1 MISFTHKNESVI
13 INGTLVLSLD
23 EFRILEPNYCMPVGY
38 TNRYYVPGKTHVV
51 TSPSGHSLSLSTTW
65 QDGDRY
71 IRRYKDFS
79 KLKSLINM
87 EESKIEEEVNKE
99 KFNLLDYK
107 EKRRSEYP
115 KIEDLVVALWESKVL
130 ECGFQSHAFSEI
142 EKKRR
147 EVKSKYPKG

>member
-1 MISFTHKNESVI
+1 
-13 INGTLVLSLD
+13 
-23 EFRILEPNYCMPVGY
+23 
-38 TNRYYVPGKTHVV
+38 
-51 TSPSGHSLSLSTTW
+51 
-65 QDGDRY
+65 
-71 IRRYKDFS
+71 
-79 KLKSLINM
+79 M